1 MEFPNLGYFR
11 TDIQNNFLPMENST
25 LDATIAKLPL
35 LSTEERISKY
45 KNIQKEIL
53 QQATVKPLFFVTT
66 LVILVFARQKS
77 TEPSVRISIFKIDRN

>member
-1 MEFPNLGYFR
+1 
-11 TDIQNNFLPMENST
+11 MENST

-53 QQATVKPLFFVTT
+53 QQATVKPLFFGHNTCGLWSSRVKK
-66 LVILVFARQKS
+66 V
-77 TEPSVRISIFKIDRN
+77 PSHPFGFQFLKLIEIEM